1 MLLTSLGTWTLP
13 SGDGDRLVM
22 NVNFIDN
29 VDDGNTNIDILGA
42 GTPKQQ
48 TCFYNPALS
57 PRMSMEFGSADNS
70 WTHMDMNCSGAA
82 SLFHN
87 EPDWNLGNQ
96 GQDGDNRSYSY
107 PSSQPLWDAKQ
118 QPQKALPILTDDVL
132 HEVESDSLA
141 RFPKLKVTRELPP
154 LMPKSAPS
162 FLGVVAG
169 SDNTSVI
176 SQRPRK
182 PGRRNG
188 PLGAEGREGAFQ
200 MRHNRACVT
209 CKLRK
214 TKVSRG
220 KQTL

>member
-13 SGDGDRLVM
+13 PGDGNRPVT
-22 NVNFIDN
+22 NVNFVDN
-29 VDDGNTNIDILGA
+29 VDNGTTNIDILDDV
-42 GTPKQQ
+42 TLKQQ

-57 PRMSMEFGSADNS
+57 PGMSMEFGSADIS
-70 WTHMDMNCSGAA
+70 WTRMGVHCSGAA
-82 SLFHN
+82 SLLHN
-87 EPDWNLGNQ
+87 EPHWNLRNQ
-96 GQDGDNRSYSY
+96 GQDGDYRSYSY
-107 PSSQPLWDAKQ
+107 PSSQPLWDTK
-118 QPQKALPILTDDVL
+118 QPQKALPILTDGIL
-132 HEVESDSLA
+132 HEVESDTLA
-141 RFPKLKVTRELPP
+141 RFPKPKATRELPP

-169 SDNTSVI
+169 SDNTSVT

-188 PLGAEGREGAFQ
+188 PLDAEGREDAFQ

-214 TKVSRG
+214 TKVSQG
-220 KQTL
+220 NQTL